1 MVTSPLQHMAY
12 LAIFVWLVG
21 LTEFMVK
28 AHPHI
33 ILLNAGF
40 NHIFLIADKNINK
53 IGNLTSHGN

>member
-1 MVTSPLQHMAY
+1 MAY